1 MKPGSMEKQP
11 WEDRQHSLDM
21 AQSLAAG
28 DSVASATMVVYDA
41 EGEDVSADMTSG
53 TPIVSSNV
61 IYFRIKG
68 GTHGNDY
75 WAEIRGVT
83 TNGDKIEEDL
93 RIIVSDKRLET

>member
-11 WEDRQHSLDM
+11 WEDRQYSLDM
-21 AQSLAAG
+21 AQSLASG
-28 DSVASATMVVYDA
+28 DSVASATMVIYDA
-41 EGEDVSADMTSG
+41 EGEDVSVNMTSG
-53 TPIVSSNV
+53 SPIVSGNI

-83 TNGDKIEEDL
+83 ANGDRIEEDL
-93 RIIVSDKRLET
+93 RIIVSDKRLEA